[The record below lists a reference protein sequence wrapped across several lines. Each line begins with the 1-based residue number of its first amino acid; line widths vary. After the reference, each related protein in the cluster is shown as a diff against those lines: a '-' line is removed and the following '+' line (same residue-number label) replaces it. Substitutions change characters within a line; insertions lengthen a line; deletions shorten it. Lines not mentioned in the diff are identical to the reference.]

1 MTLDMAHELAEGGP
15 WGQQF
20 PEPLFHDQF
29 ELVSQRVVG
38 EHHLKMVLKKGERLF
53 DAIAFRQPALHDT
66 RQVLAAYRL
75 EANEYR
81 DRVTLQLVVEHLAPL
96 T

>member
-1 MTLDMAHELAEGGP
+1 MSWWPSICRKMRCRRYSRSDGELALDEMTLDMAHLLADAGP

-38 EHHLKMVLKKGERLF
+38 ERHLKMVLKKGDRLF
-53 DAIAFRQPALHDT
+53 DAIAFRPAG
-66 RQVLAAYRL
+66 
-75 EANEYR
+75 
-81 DRVTLQLVVEHLAPL
+81 PG
-96 T
+96 